1 MRNFAIYILAAALAA
16 CSAPEHS
23 EAQTEISPAAPVAAE
38 AVPSSILSVARIGN
52 PEGRTVVLIPGLAS
66 SADVWD
72 AAVPYLEAEYDV
84 RLVQVAGF
92 AGAAPA
98 EVDGPVTDAIAAAL
112 VDMLTENP
120 GLDPVLVG
128 HSMGGFVSV
137 KAALLAPDMIDELV
151 IVDSVP
157 FLAGL
162 FFPGATPD
170 VAAVQGPAM
179 AQQMA
184 AMSREAF
191 DAQQQAG
198 LPRLVKTESFV
209 SELAGWGA
217 ASDQAVVSAVTGEMI
232 GADLRADLAGLHTEA
247 LIMVPY
253 DQAMGVPR
261 EQIEGVYA
269 AQYDAAPNARFDVIE
284 NSFHFIMIDQPE
296 AFQTSLL
303 EALAD

>member
-1 MRNFAIYILAAALAA
+1 MSKLAIYTLAAALAA
-16 CSAPEHS
+16 CSAPERS
-23 EAQTEISPAAPVAAE
+23 EAQTEQAPVQAGAAE
-38 AVPSSILSVARIGN
+38 TDSVSVLSVTRAGN
-52 PEGRTVVLIPGLAS
+52 SEGRTVVLIPGLAS
-66 SADVWD
+66 SSEVWD
-72 AAVPYLEAEYDV
+72 AAVPYLEADYDV

-98 EVDGPVTDAIAAAL
+98 DTDGPVTDAIAAAL
-112 VDMLTENP
+112 VDMLTEDP
-120 GLDPVLVG
+120 GREPVLVG
-128 HSMGGFVSV
+128 HSMGGFVSI

-170 VAAVQGPAM
+170 VAAVQGSAM

-184 AMSREAF
+184 TMPRDAF

-198 LPRLVKTESFV
+198 LPRLVKTEGFL

-217 ASDQAVVSAVTGEMI
+217 ASDQAVVSAITGEMI
-232 GADLRADLAGLHTEA
+232 GANLRADLAGLQTEA

-269 AQYDAAPNARFDVIE
+269 AQYAAAPNARFDVIE
-284 NSFHFIMIDQPE
+284 NSFHFIMIDQAE

-303 EALAD
+303 KALAD